1 MKKEMLEK
9 MLNSKK
15 NLIVSGDIST
25 GKTEN
30 VVFPVVEEIINNNQS
45 MLVLDSKEEYINRY
59 YNKLKEKNY
68 NIIILNL
75 KDLSKS
81 EGWNP
86 LEYPYSLYKEGK
98 TDEALDYIEQQ
109 SKIMFYEGTTV
120 DPFWSTTAS
129 DFYTGLV
136 LGLFEDGKKEE
147 INLNS
152 INLMFDGI
160 NNRYGAS
167 DYITNYFKMK
177 SSNSQAYVY
186 ASTTFLAPKETKG
199 SIVSVARQKLRTYVS
214 RKLLSFMLNKTTFK
228 YDEIMSKPTAIF
240 LISKEE
246 NNYINNIATMFVE
259 QLFTIL
265 IKNNNN
271 NNYFN
276 FVLDNIDSL
285 ENVNELSNM
294 LSTGISKNIK
304 FIVVTR
310 SFEDLVNKYGNY
322 ITKLSNNVIV
332 NKEIKL
338 TINGEEV
345 TAEKENIIEDKAN
358 SNIEYP
364 ILNEN
369 KIEMFNIEEFVRANL
384 KNNSANSFK
393 LDTMSGTNLDLNNN
407 KSIDELI
414 KNIDEKIEQ
423 LNQEE
428 KMSNVEKADIEIK
441 SDFEQFKSE

>member
-1 MKKEMLEK
+1 MKKEILEK
-9 MLNSKK
+9 MFNSKK

-30 VVFPVVEEIINNNQS
+30 VVFPVVDEIINNNQS
-45 MLVLDSKEEYINRY
+45 LLVLDSKEEYINKY
-59 YNKLKEKNY
+59 YDKLKEKNY

-75 KDLSKS
+75 KNLSKS

-86 LEYPYSLYKEGK
+86 LEYPYNLYKEGK
-98 TDEALDYIEQQ
+98 IDEALDYIEQQ

-160 NNRYGAS
+160 NNRFRSS

-177 SSNSQAYVY
+177 SPSSQAYVY

-214 RKLLSFMLNKTTFK
+214 RELLSYMLNKTTFK
-228 YDEIMSKPTAIF
+228 YDEVMKKPTAIF

-246 NNYINNIATMFVE
+246 NNYINNVATMFIE
-259 QLFTIL
+259 QLFTVL
-265 IKNNNN
+265 IKNNNKN
-271 NNYFN
+271 GFN

-285 ENVNELSNM
+285 ENISELSNM
-294 LSTGISKNIK
+294 LSTGISKNMK
-304 FIVVTR
+304 FIIVTR
-310 SFEDLVNKYGNY
+310 SFKDIINKYGNY
-322 ITKLSNNVIV
+322 VTKLSNNAIV

-338 TINGEEV
+338 TIDGEDL
-345 TAEKENIIEDKAN
+345 TIDKENITKNKVYPD
-358 SNIEYP
+358 IEYP
-364 ILNEN
+364 ILSKN
-369 KIEMFNIEEFVRANL
+369 KIEMFNIEEFVRTNL
-384 KNNSANSFK
+384 KDDLENSFK
-393 LDTMSGTNLDLNNN
+393 LDAMPEANLDNN

-428 KMSNVEKADIEIK
+428 KMANVEKKNIEVK
-441 SDFEQFKSE
+441 SDFEQFKTE